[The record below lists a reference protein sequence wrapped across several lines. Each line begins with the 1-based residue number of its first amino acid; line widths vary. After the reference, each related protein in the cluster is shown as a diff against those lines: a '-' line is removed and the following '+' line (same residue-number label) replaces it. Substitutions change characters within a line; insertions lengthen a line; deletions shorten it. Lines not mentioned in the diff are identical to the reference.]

1 MQLTLKLLNLELEL
15 ECNMKQKIYIFFLL
29 LSIHISAQNSSFFK
43 SVESGFFIGKNIE
56 HDKSLHNAIQG
67 NSYGLMIL
75 FNSNNNQNSKFN
87 TLYNYPDK
95 GFSLIY
101 LNYNSSILGK
111 AIGAYRHYAYA
122 INKNHKIKLKLTT
135 GFGLGYAN
143 KPYNEVTNPQNFAL
157 GSHLLVTAFLKLNY
171 FKYFLNKKI
180 SLSSG
185 LSLVHFSNIAFKNP
199 NLGIN
204 TVSLHFGIKYQNSS
218 ANTKPKPKSLKAIKT
233 SNKWNYNVLIRVGY
247 NESLII
253 DSGLFPFYTFT
264 FYGSKYLNKYST
276 LTLGTDYFN
285 SKFLKEYIKTEAI
298 STGKNYNA
306 NDYNRVGIFIGHELT
321 QNHFALIS
329 QIGYYAYYP
338 FPYVSRLYERFG
350 FKYKISKHLFSE
362 VTLKANLFRAEGLE
376 IGLGYKF

>member
-1 MQLTLKLLNLELEL
+1 
-15 ECNMKQKIYIFFLL
+15 MKQIIYIVFLL
-29 LSIHISAQNSSFFK
+29 LSTSIFAQNSSFFK
-43 SVESGFFIGKNIE
+43 SVESDFFIGKNIE

-67 NSYGLMIL
+67 NSYGLMVL
-75 FNSNNNQNSKFN
+75 LNTPNNQKSEFN

-101 LNYNSSILGK
+101 LNYNSSILGE
-111 AIGAYRHYAYA
+111 AVGAYRHYAYA
-122 INKNHKIKLKLTT
+122 IRQNNKFKLKLTT

-143 KPYNEVTNPQNFAL
+143 KPYNAATNSENFAL

-180 SLSSG
+180 TLSSG
-185 LSLVHFSNIAFKNP
+185 FSLVHFSNIAFKNP

-204 TVSLHFGIKYQNSS
+204 TVSLHFGIKYQNPII
-218 ANTKPKPKSLKAIKT
+218 NTKPEPLTTVEKSY
-233 SNKWNYNVLIRVGY
+233 KWNYNVLVRVGY

-276 LTLGTDYFN
+276 LTLGADYFD
-285 SKFLKEYIKTEAI
+285 SKFLKEYIKNEATI
-298 STGKNYNA
+298 TGKNYNP
-306 NDYNRVGIFIGHELT
+306 NDYSRIGIFIGHELT
-321 QNHFALIS
+321 QNHFAFVS